1 MRIIPLITFSAVALK
16 AVPIIIAILFF
27 GLIIMLHEGGHFL
40 VAKLFDVKINEFS
53 MGMGPCLLK
62 RKKGETQYSLRAFPV
77 GGFVSME
84 GEDSTSDEPRAFCNK
99 PAWQR
104 FLIVCAGAVVNII
117 MGFLTVLIML
127 SFTTGEDSGIG
138 TTEILYFT
146 ENATTCN
153 DGLQEGDI
161 ITNVNGK
168 RVFSIYDLGV
178 LMMGDSDGVF
188 DIGVRRAGEKITVP
202 GVAFKTEDVSGHS
215 VVRLDFMLRGV
226 DPTPKNVLKYAPIQT
241 VSLARMVYIS
251 LFQLVTGHYGLNDL
265 SGPIG
270 TVAYVAES
278 AQTESGGIDF
288 ESMLLVMAL
297 VAVNVGVF
305 NLLPLPALDG
315 GRLFFILIEMIF
327 RKPVPARYEKWVHA
341 AGLVLLLGL
350 MVVISASDIL
360 KLIRGEL

>member
-1 MRIIPLITFSAVALK
+1 MKIIPLITFSAVALK
-16 AVPIIIAILFF
+16 ALPIIIAILFF

-84 GEDSTSDEPRAFCNK
+84 GEDETSEEPRAFCNK

-104 FLIVCAGAVVNII
+104 FLIVSAGAVVNII

-127 SFTTGEDSGIG
+127 TFATGEDSGIG

-146 ENATTCN
+146 ENATTCE
-153 DGLQEGDI
+153 DGLQEGDV
-161 ITNVNGK
+161 ITEVNGK
-168 RVFSIYDLGV
+168 HVFSIYDLGV

-188 DIGVRRAGEKITVP
+188 DMGVKRDGKKVTVSD
-202 GVAFKTEDVSGHS
+202 VKFEMTDVSGHN
-215 VVRLDFMLRGV
+215 VVVLDFMLRGV
-226 DPTPKNVLKYAPIQT
+226 DPTFKNIAKYAPVQT

-278 AQTESGGIDF
+278 AQSESGGIDF
-288 ESMLLVMAL
+288 ESMLLIMAL

-315 GRLFFILIEMIF
+315 GRLFFIIIEMIF
-327 RKPVPARYEKWVHA
+327 RKPVPSKYEKWVHA
-341 AGLVLLLGL
+341 AGLVFLLGL
-350 MVVISASDIL
+350 MAVISASDIL
-360 KLIRGEL
+360 KLIRGEM

>member
-1 MRIIPLITFSAVALK
+1 MKILPLITFSALALK

-84 GEDSTSDEPRAFCNK
+84 GEDETSEEPRAFCNK

-104 FLIVCAGAVVNII
+104 FLIVAAGATVNLI
-117 MGFLTVLIML
+117 MGFLTVVIML
-127 SFTTGEDSGIG
+127 AFTTGEDSGIG
-138 TTEILYFT
+138 TTEILYFS
-146 ENATTCN
+146 ENASTCN
-153 DGLQEGDI
+153 DGLKEGDV
-161 ITNVNGK
+161 ITGVNGK
-168 RVFSIYDLGV
+168 RVLSIYDLGV

-188 DIGVRRAGEKITVP
+188 DISVKRDGEKVTVP
-202 GVAFKTEDVSGHS
+202 GVRFEMTQLAGQN
-215 VVRLDFMLRGV
+215 VVALDFMFRGV
-226 DPTPKNVLKYAPIQT
+226 EPSFKNVLKYAPVQT

-278 AQTESGGIDF
+278 AQTETGSIDF
-288 ESMLLVMAL
+288 ESMFLIMAL

-315 GRLFFILIEMIF
+315 GRLFFILVEIIF
-327 RKPVPARYEKWVHA
+327 RRPVPSKYEKWVHA

-360 KLIRGEL
+360 KLVRGEL